1 MGITVSDTS
10 TLVLIKFK
18 VQGNLRFLSHTET
31 VKVFQRACVRAG
43 IKTTYSQGFNPRPRL
58 SLPLPRSVGVE
69 SDDDLLCLCVQ
80 LCRPSTSQSGTL
92 VSSFDTEELKNT
104 LAGQL
109 PDGCQLLSVTVA
121 KTKASIQPSAATY
134 CFVVRQEYFNEKLK
148 TDVENLLSN
157 ESLNI
162 KRRVDA
168 KGTVRQIDVRPFL
181 NSIQLDDKN
190 IIVECKISPAGSIRV
205 DEILKLLELD
215 VGKLAAPIR
224 RVSVQ
229 WEQLQN

>member
-1 MGITVSDTS
+1 MGITVSDAS

-18 VQGNLRFLSHTET
+18 VQGNTRFLSHAET

-43 IKTTYSQGFNPRPRL
+43 IKAAYSQGFNPRPKL

-69 SDDDLLCLCVQ
+69 SDDDLLCLCVE
-80 LCRPSTSQSGTL
+80 LCRPSNSQSGTL

-104 LAGQL
+104 LARQL

-134 CFVVRQEYFNEKLK
+134 CFVVQQEYFNEKLK